1 MADTTRYST
10 LQITLHWLMAVLI
23 AATWWLGD
31 GMGRALRTRF
41 QQDQTGFEGNTWH
54 VWLGTAVLL
63 LVLIRMI
70 VRRTQGA
77 PAPVNDTPPLLHR
90 AGIWGH
96 RLLYL
101 LMLLVPVMGALTWYF
116 KIGALGD
123 PHAVVANGLMIVALG
138 HALVALYH
146 HYVLKDGTL
155 RRMTRGTTA

>member
-1 MADTTRYST
+1 M
-10 LQITLHWLMAVLI
+10 
-23 AATWWLGD
+23 
-31 GMGRALRTRF
+31 
-41 QQDQTGFEGNTWH
+41 
-54 VWLGTAVLL
+54 LL

-101 LMLLVPVMGALTWYF
+101 LMLLVPVLGALTWYF

-146 HYVLKDGTL
+146 HYALKDGTL
-155 RRMTRGTTA
+155 RRMTRGATA